1 MNRPVLWVGA
11 AIAAVLLLLTALTG
25 VFWQGS
31 RATAAA
37 LDDHGITTTAS
48 VEDKRI
54 DTYRVRTNDGTRRET
69 DYLVTYAFEAVS
81 SEGSEL
87 IERSVEHE
95 VPRTIFD
102 ELRPGQE
109 VEIRYL
115 PEDPTRAD
123 FYPGESQGAAR
134 VLGWAMVVMLG
145 SAVGALGIAV
155 VMSRRG
161 QQAPSARGP
170 IQSV

>member
-1 MNRPVLWVGA
+1 MSGRILWVGA

-25 VFWQGS
+25 VFWMGS

-37 LDDHGITTTAS
+37 LDDHGVVTMAT
-48 VEDKRI
+48 VESKRTDI
-54 DTYRVRTNDGTRRET
+54 RRVRTNDGTRRET
-69 DYLVTYAFEAVS
+69 DYLVTYTFEAAAADGGETV
-81 SEGSEL
+81 GQV
-87 IERSVEHE
+87 IEHE

-102 ELRPGQE
+102 QLRPGQE

-123 FYPGESQGAAR
+123 FYPGESQGTAR
-134 VLGWAMVVMLG
+134 VLGWVMVIMLG
-145 SAVGALGIAV
+145 SAVAALGSTFWI
-155 VMSRRG
+155 SRRAQG
-161 QQAPSARGP
+161 APAAAGP